1 MGSERDECSVTID
14 GIAPALV
21 VLFRRAA
28 AIAAEHGRTW
38 VGVED
43 LYAALAE
50 DERAPLWWPRVGK
63 PRRTRGVSVAVLS
76 TELPED
82 TVPLSYN
89 EFRDL
94 VNEWIPGPTPEIGP
108 EDPATVTYQIS
119 GPHAEE
125 FTAMIERS

>member
-1 MGSERDECSVTID
+1 MGSERDECRVTID
-14 GIAPALV
+14 GVAPTLV

-28 AIAAEHGRTW
+28 AIAADHGRTW

-43 LYAALAE
+43 LYAALA
-50 DERAPLWWPRVGK
+50 DRERAPLWWPRVGK
-63 PRRTRGVSVAVLS
+63 PRIEPGGTGAVLS
-76 TELPED
+76 TDLEGD
-82 TVPLSYN
+82 TVALSYN

-108 EDPATVTYQIS
+108 KDPATVTYQIS